1 MRRQLL
7 STQQQFAQ
15 SQQQLAQIPL
25 NLTAQQND
33 IRSKLAVIEQ
43 ALANNEAQRAWVLR
57 APRAGVV
64 STLLLK
70 PGQTVSAGQSLLAV
84 LPAGSTL
91 EAQLLVP
98 SQAIGFVRSGQRV
111 VLRYQAFPYQKFG
124 LHEGIVTQVS
134 RSALSPQ
141 EVSSLMGQ
149 QVTVPLYRVMV
160 RLGQQ

>member
-1 MRRQLL
+1 AQATQIRGQLLLQRQEADSMQQLLTRITPLARKGDLSAFDLQQQQANALNAQLQVKVLRRQLL

-64 STLLLK
+64 SNLLLK
-70 PGQTVSAGQSLLAV
+70 PGQTV
-84 LPAGSTL
+84 
-91 EAQLLVP
+91 
-98 SQAIGFVRSGQRV
+98 
-111 VLRYQAFPYQKFG
+111 
-124 LHEGIVTQVS
+124 
-134 RSALSPQ
+134 
-141 EVSSLMGQ
+141 
-149 QVTVPLYRVMV
+149 
-160 RLGQQ
+160 